1 MTDVWVSRKRWTCK
15 YCNVTIND
23 DVPSR
28 RHHESG
34 SRHKKNLAQALDHLH
49 KVKDEK
55 RRKDL
60 QTQSEIQRIESAAKR
75 DFQRYDIGGHRNQQ
89 VPVELNKTSSVPNSS
104 VSKSWRPIDKFSAY
118 TTADS
123 LGISH
128 ELEAQWKDR
137 RARTL
142 MVAEP
147 GEWEDV
153 TNSTE
158 NSTRVPSTATSVG
171 QNSANRVDSIR
182 ATTSDGDKAR
192 AFNIRERTM
201 EDSGEEKR
209 PVSEGYEDVPVIVK
223 RPRHHAVYDADTEPK
238 LALTPEQTA
247 APSLHASSSYK
258 DTQMKPHSTT
268 TTNEI
273 PSQEATLFRKRKS
286 RGGTAKKVWG
296 AAFT

>member
-34 SRHKKNLAQALDHLH
+34 SRHKKNVAQALDHLH

-75 DFQRYDIGGHRNQQ
+75 DFQRYDMGEHQNQQ
-89 VPVELNKTSSVPNSS
+89 VPVEQSKAASVPNSS
-104 VSKSWRPIDKFSAY
+104 ILKPWKPLDKFSAY

-128 ELEAQWKDR
+128 ELETQWNDR
-137 RARTL
+137 RARTS

-147 GEWEDV
+147 GEWKDV
-153 TNSTE
+153 TNLAE
-158 NSTRVPSTATSVG
+158 NSTQVPSTATSFG
-171 QNSANRVDSIR
+171 QNSANRMDSIKV
-182 ATTSDGDKAR
+182 TSDGDKAR

-201 EDSGEEKR
+201 EDTGEEKR

-223 RPRHHAVYDADTEPK
+223 RPRHHAVYDADTEAK
-238 LALTPEQTA
+238 LALTAKQTA
-247 APSLHASSSYK
+247 APSLHASSSDK
-258 DTQMKPHSTT
+258 DTPMEPYSTT

-273 PSQEATLFRKRKS
+273 PSEEATLFRKRKS
-286 RGGTAKKVWG
+286 RGGTGKKVWG